1 MVVLMILSILLLSK
15 SKFGRSVYAIGGNKE
30 AAKFSGINTKNV
42 VWLVYILI
50 GFLSSVAG
58 IITASRLYS
67 GQPTVAQGIEM
78 DVIAAT
84 VLGGVSMAGGVGKI
98 GGTMI
103 GAIIIGVLS
112 TGMNL
117 LKIPSFYQMIVMG
130 IVILLAVYLDV
141 RRKK

>member
-1 MVVLMILSILLLSK
+1 MVICILLLSK
-15 SKFGRSVYAIGGNKE
+15 SKFGRSVYAIGGNEE
-30 AAKFSGINTKNV
+30 AAKFSGIDTKKI

-50 GFLSSVAG
+50 AFLASISG

-67 GQPTVAQGIEM
+67 GQPTVGQGFEM

-84 VLGGVSMAGGVGKI
+84 VLGGTSMSGGVGKI

-130 IVILLAVYLDV
+130 LVVLAAVYIDV
-141 RRKK
+141 CRKK

>member
-1 MVVLMILSILLLSK
+1 
-15 SKFGRSVYAIGGNKE
+15 
-30 AAKFSGINTKNV
+30 
-42 VWLVYILI
+42 
-50 GFLSSVAG
+50 
-58 IITASRLYS
+58 
-67 GQPTVAQGIEM
+67 M

-84 VLGGVSMAGGVGKI
+84 VLGGTSMAGGVGKI

-130 IVILLAVYLDV
+130 LVVLAAVYIDV

>member
-1 MVVLMILSILLLSK
+1 
-15 SKFGRSVYAIGGNKE
+15 
-30 AAKFSGINTKNV
+30 
-42 VWLVYILI
+42 
-50 GFLSSVAG
+50 
-58 IITASRLYS
+58 
-67 GQPTVAQGIEM
+67 M

>member
-1 MVVLMILSILLLSK
+1 
-15 SKFGRSVYAIGGNKE
+15 
-30 AAKFSGINTKNV
+30 
-42 VWLVYILI
+42 
-50 GFLSSVAG
+50 
-58 IITASRLYS
+58 
-67 GQPTVAQGIEM
+67 
-78 DVIAAT
+78 
-84 VLGGVSMAGGVGKI
+84 
-98 GGTMI
+98 MI